1 MHKLKVQSFHAFLLI
16 CCQLPAFS
24 LSHSVNIL
32 PRLSFCTLHSVIL
45 LPNFMFLA
53 FYICRLLL
61 LPHGIRNFGTKS
73 IREIWFVTS
82 VPSSAD
88 SESEGHTKNLSLEG
102 NCVLFCGLHIVAK

>member
-1 MHKLKVQSFHAFLLI
+1 M
-16 CCQLPAFS
+16 
-24 LSHSVNIL
+24 
-32 PRLSFCTLHSVIL
+32 HSVIL
-45 LPNFMFLA
+45 LPNFMFLV

-61 LPHGIRNFGTKS
+61 LAHGVRNFGTKS

-88 SESEGHTKNLSLEG
+88 SGSEGHTKNLSLEG

>member
-1 MHKLKVQSFHAFLLI
+1 M
-16 CCQLPAFS
+16 
-24 LSHSVNIL
+24 
-32 PRLSFCTLHSVIL
+32 HSVIL
-45 LPNFMFLA
+45 VPNFMFLV

-61 LPHGIRNFGTKS
+61 LAHGVRNFGTKS

-88 SESEGHTKNLSLEG
+88 SGEGHTKNLSLEE